1 MAGTRIEGAQGE
13 GERGYAS
20 LRKKLSTATT
30 AVARTAQR
38 GAAAAA
44 KAAKAGA
51 VGIGDLNGD
60 GKVDREDAKIAGE
73 LAAEAASGIGRTAT
87 DAVKAGVKSDIAK
100 SAAGGA
106 LTGAVLA
113 VPIPLIGPA
122 IGATAG
128 GILGAAISING
139 ALKSGGR
146 QARTD
151 APAIEPPAPL
161 SPTDLKVELTALE
174 ELRSSGMLSDAEY
187 RSQKR
192 KLLQRS

>member
-1 MAGTRIEGAQGE
+1 MTKKSIECAQNEDG
-13 GERGYAS
+13 RGNAS
-20 LRKKLSTATT
+20 WRKKLSTATT

-51 VGIGDLNGD
+51 VGVGDLNGD
-60 GKVDREDAKIAGE
+60 GKVDKEDARIAGE

-87 DAVKAGVKSDIAK
+87 DAVKAGLKSDIAK

-106 LTGAVLA
+106 LTGAAVA
-113 VPIPLIGPA
+113 VPIPLIGPV

-139 ALKSGGR
+139 SLKSDGN
-146 QARTD
+146 QPRT
-151 APAIEPPAPL
+151 AAAALEPPAPL
-161 SPTDLKVELTALE
+161 SPTDLKVELSALE
-174 ELRSSGMLSDAEY
+174 ELRSSGMLSDAEF